1 MPPFERNKLEFP
13 KSVDDN
19 VAFLKA
25 WQEMFDGDSFDFD
38 YHRMWDHS
46 NDPGH
51 MQISR
56 TIAGDM
62 KGLAKIGLNGY
73 VSCQIQRIF
82 LPTGLAMTAMVQTL
96 WNAAADCDI
105 LADDYFASAFGT
117 DGAACRDYLER
128 LTELFDPVYI
138 RGEKG
143 WADPEQA
150 QRFAKVPGLIQSFM
164 PVIDARKS
172 EVFCRLYA
180 PDGNP
185 LTSPMN
191 LRPANLGEI
200 VSDETLFIGN
210 GVELYREV
218 LSRTLGTRFQ
228 EGPEHL
234 WHPRASVL
242 GRMALLHVS
251 RGEYRPAQPLYV
263 RPSDAALAPERMK
276 PGEQR

>member
-1 MPPFERNKLEFP
+1 MVVLAVDTSTNVCTAALMKDRGPAHEISVEVRSGHSGRLLPVIDTLFGLSPFSKED
-13 KSVDDN
+13 V
-19 VAFLKA
+19 
-25 WQEMFDGDSFDFD
+25 
-38 YHRMWDHS
+38 
-46 NDPGH
+46 
-51 MQISR
+51 
-56 TIAGDM
+56 
-62 KGLAKIGLNGY
+62 
-73 VSCQIQRIF
+73 
-82 LPTGLAMTAMVQTL
+82 
-96 WNAAADCDI
+96 
-105 LADDYFASAFGT
+105 
-117 DGAACRDYLER
+117 
-128 LTELFDPVYI
+128 
-138 RGEKG
+138 
-143 WADPEQA
+143 
-150 QRFAKVPGLIQSFM
+150 GLIAVGVGPGSFTGIRIAIATARGLSLALGCPLVGVNTLDALAWGALPSALPVM

-234 WHPRASVL
+234 WYPRASVL
-242 GRMALLHVS
+242 GRMALLQVS

-263 RPSDAALAPERMK
+263 RPSDAALALERMK